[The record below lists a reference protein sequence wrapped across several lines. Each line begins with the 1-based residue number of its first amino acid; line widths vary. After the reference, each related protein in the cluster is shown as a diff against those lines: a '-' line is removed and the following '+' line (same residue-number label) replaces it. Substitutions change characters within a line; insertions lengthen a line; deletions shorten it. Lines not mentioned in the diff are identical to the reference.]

1 MKQSLTHKI
10 SDILFSKKW
19 LIILISAIILT
30 VFGRVIDNKSLTQSG
45 IVVGIGIDLVDDQY
59 EVTVQT
65 VSVSGSAGTDKAT
78 SSYLTYTSKG
88 ATLSAAINSLS
99 EKLGLIVSLSHC
111 NLVIMSSNAISLN
124 PIRTFSALTKPLALP
139 EQALVVATDHKIP
152 SLFASKIPS
161 TENISFF
168 LQAVLLQD
176 LEAGGLT
183 KVSVKDFL
191 AMRCS
196 KSGSAI
202 VPYLKLTEMEEKPI
216 GNNSSGDEKNYIVD
230 INNNLAVG
238 DNGIKILDEPT
249 AQAVNLFYSDK
260 VKNKLAVKLPEGKV
274 IEFRI
279 INNSTSVKINGKSIK
294 TELKMNVSFVE
305 AQGFDTP
312 YILNCNSPEVLSARD
327 VLKKQ
332 LADTLKDAY
341 NLSKS
346 CGIDFLGIENLL
358 YQKHGLALDDGAF
371 EDSSFDVSVDVEVT
385 ENS

>member
-196 KSGSAI
+196 ESGSAI

-279 INNSTSVKINGKSIK
+279 INNSTSVKIHGNSIK
-294 TELKMNVSFVE
+294 TKLKMNVSFVE